1 MRGRHFP
8 LLFVDMSEENIQ
20 PTIDAVVTL
29 REVTK
34 DNLGQILRLK
44 VKPDQEQFVANN
56 AISIA
61 QAHFEEK
68 AWFRAIYADETPVGF
83 VMLYIDPA
91 SSEYFLWRFMVDG
104 RYQGMRFGD
113 RAMKLLIEHV
123 RSLPGATELMVSYVP
138 GEGSPEPFYTGF
150 GFVPTGEV
158 DDGENIMLLN
168 LANTMPA

>member
-1 MRGRHFP
+1 
-8 LLFVDMSEENIQ
+8 MSDQDIQ
-20 PTIDAVVTL
+20 PTQDAVVTL

-44 VKPDQEQFVANN
+44 VRPDQEQFVANN

-83 VMLYIDPA
+83 VMLYDDP
-91 SSEYFLWRFMVDG
+91 ETTDYFLWRFMIDS
-104 RYQGMRFGD
+104 RYQGMHFGE
-113 RAMKLLIEHV
+113 RAIGLLIDYV

-138 GEGSPEPFYTGF
+138 AEGSPEPFYTGL
-150 GFVPTGEV
+150 GFIPTGEV
-158 DDGENIMLLN
+158 HDGENVMKLDLVPKSPQIDE
-168 LANTMPA
+168 

>member
-1 MRGRHFP
+1 
-8 LLFVDMSEENIQ
+8 MSDQDIQ
-20 PTIDAVVTL
+20 PTQDAVVTL

-44 VKPDQEQFVANN
+44 VKPDQERFVANN

-83 VMLYIDPA
+83 VMLYDDP
-91 SSEYFLWRFMVDG
+91 ETTDYFLWRFMIDS
-104 RYQGMRFGD
+104 RYQGMHFGE
-113 RAMKLLIEHV
+113 RAIGLLIDYV

-138 GEGSPEPFYTGF
+138 AEGSPEPFYTGL
-150 GFVPTGEV
+150 GFIHTGEV
-158 DDGENIMLLN
+158 HDGENVMKLDLVPKSPQIDE
-168 LANTMPA
+168 